1 MAKAKKRIVSILTL
15 VCFILTSILPSAAF
29 AADEDEVEVTSNKSG
44 SQLIEITAKY
54 LNGIGGTEIINP
66 ETYSTSRSEKTPQEI
81 EDWVYVDYE
90 ESVDYIYV
98 PEDIPYIVGYPDDT
112 VRPLRYLTRAEAA
125 AIFYRLYD
133 GNYPKEVNKY
143 REGKTFTDVPED
155 HWAHD
160 NIVQL
165 YESGIIGGDNH
176 KFYPDTPITRAELAA
191 LATRFNPDKFP
202 SKDVGDSPFK
212 DVQDGKWYDDV
223 VALAAANEWVGGY
236 PDGTFKPE
244 ANVTRT
250 ETMAV
255 INRVLQRQITAERL
269 NEVGAQNPYTDIK
282 SSDWYYADA
291 IEATIPH
298 ETEDWHEIDYNDG
311 QYNVIIEN
319 FVDQEG
325 NTLAETAVSQG
336 KKVDAPKDIPGF
348 KYLGYVQHTTYIYEP
363 GVAKPSI
370 TKTSNGEGENAKL
383 FEPGDLVT
391 YTIKVKNAKKATR
404 KIENA
409 VVSDRIPEWL
419 TFVDGSVTVNGETA
433 KYSIKTTKDKD
444 SEDAKDSYDT
454 ISVKLGDVKIGKTAT
469 IQFSC
474 HVDKDA
480 YNKKIKNVATVKGD
494 NIDKQ
499 KAEDEGFTT
508 LDGKAYL
515 NVDKTVDKTEATVG
529 EQLTYNIAV
538 SVDRDSNTKARNVII
553 TDVLDENLEFA
564 KGVMIDGHG
573 TNDYSYDKD
582 TRTLTVEL
590 GDIDVEAVK
599 NVSYDV
605 KVAEDAWN
613 KNIENIAVAKADNAD
628 PADDASDVV
637 TVPEG
642 SADLSIKKVPSERK
656 VKVGDDFYYT
666 ITVEN
671 NRNAETTAHNVVVHD
686 TIPEQIDFRGQVTLN
701 GQSANYNWDP
711 ETRQLDVIVG
721 GLDPGEKAEVII
733 YGTISNTAYG
743 QEIHNIAQVTA
754 DNDDPE
760 EDEAKVVD
768 VEDGDPDGTISTKV
782 ASVSSARPGDEYY
795 YTITAKNANSATKD
809 WEITI
814 TDPLP
819 EEVTY
824 VRTEKGNS
832 VESNVSYDPE
842 TRTVTLSP
850 EPIAPGEKVQWKIF
864 VKVNEGT
871 EGKTINNVAVLTDE
885 DGDQDIP
892 GGPVDVPVDP
902 AAPSVSKTHD
912 VDEVGNLEYVTY
924 TVTVKNGKDG
934 DVWQNVFLEDVLPP
948 ETQLV
953 GPPNVDGKG
962 GDYIMSGNNVQLF
975 LGDLKPGESV
985 DVTYTV
991 QVKKGTQ
998 KTIHVPEDEKDEKPT
1013 EDQIRDNTVT
1023 LVNNARAVGDN
1034 GQAGAT
1040 DDKVKVPPII
1050 VYDPVDPPETP
1061 PEEGILPNDPT
1072 IEKLTEKQIVD
1083 LSKDP
1088 YNKYTIKLSN
1098 PTDKVWQNVKVHDEI
1113 QVMRCHLVS
1122 DSVYIDG
1129 IKLPWGQYE
1138 YIYDEVSLVDEIIIP
1153 VGDIQPGETI
1163 TVEFEVRFEN
1173 DYADESY
1180 TNKATAASDNFRS
1193 ISATAPTNT
1202 FTNAGPISGQHN
1214 KLFAGYT
1221 DGSWWPKVVNADND
1235 NPPKSQYLS
1244 LEEAAAVVGRSITND
1259 QWKSLLGGKTLID
1272 AAASLP
1278 DCFKTGQW
1286 YSDPVMFMGAIK
1298 CLTQNDVDY
1307 ELTDEG
1313 VDWIN
1318 YNGNT
1323 PRMIATKEQ
1332 LARMVKAVGLDYT
1345 YLTDTTNTDPSVR
1358 TARSSFASD
1367 MCNILGRDQS
1377 PDFNGCQ
1384 VPTFTDVQ
1392 SSLVSEVSIWHSYVL
1407 HGHNNDEIWIF
1418 SDPSRGVLR

>member
-66 ETYSTSRSEKTPQEI
+66 ETYSTSRSEKTPQKI

-642 SADLSIKKVPSERK
+642 SADLSIKKEPSERK

-671 NRNAETTAHNVVVHD
+671 NRSAETTAHNVVVHD

-701 GQSANYNWDP
+701 GQNAQTYWDA
-711 ETRQLDVIVG
+711 ESRQLDVIVG

-768 VEDGDPDGTISTKV
+768 VEEGDPDGTISTKI

-902 AAPSVSKTHD
+902 AAPYVTKTHD
-912 VDEVGNLEYVTY
+912 VDTAEDLDFVTY
-924 TVTVKNGKDG
+924 TVKVTNDKSGGVWKNVG
-934 DVWQNVFLEDVLPP
+934 LTDVLPP
-948 ETQLV
+948 ETTLV
-953 GPPNVDGKG
+953 GDPRVNGRG
-962 GDYIMSGNNVQLF
+962 SSDYIMDGNGIYVYI
-975 LGDLKPGESV
+975 GDMDPGEIV
-985 DVTYTV
+985 EVKYTV
-991 QVKKGTQ
+991 QVHAGTQ
-998 KTIHVPEDEKDEKPT
+998 KTIHVEEGTEPT

-1023 LVNNARAVGDN
+1023 LVNVANAVGDN
-1034 GQAGAT
+1034 GSAPAT
-1040 DDKVKVPPII
+1040 DDDVTVPPKV
-1050 VYDPVDPPETP
+1050 VYDPKDPGDNP
-1061 PEEGILPNDPT
+1061 PLDPDPDKEVT
-1072 IEKLTEKQIVD
+1072 FTGEKLTEKEIID

-1088 YNKYTIKLSN
+1088 FNIFTIKLHN
-1098 PTDKVWQNVKVHDEI
+1098 NTDEVWKNVKITD
-1113 QVMRCHLVS
+1113 QLLTDRCHLQTTYVKLDGKYLEWAS
-1122 DSVYIDG
+1122 DYSYQLDSDTLIATMV
-1129 IKLPWGQYE
+1129 
-1138 YIYDEVSLVDEIIIP
+1138 VP
-1153 VGDIQPGETI
+1153 VGDIQPGQ
-1163 TVEFEVRFEN
+1163 TVTFEFKVRFEN
-1173 DYADESY
+1173 DKASRPY
-1180 TNKATAASDNFRS
+1180 TNQANISSDNYHDFEV
-1193 ISATAPTNT
+1193 TAPTQT
-1202 FTNAGPISGQHN
+1202 FTNAQVITGQHN
-1214 KLFAGYT
+1214 KLFAGYYED
-1221 DGSWWPKVVNADND
+1221 DGTTWHPNITGDD
-1235 NPPKSQYLS
+1235 DIYYLS
-1244 LEEAAAVVGRSITND
+1244 IEEAACVISRSTTKDWRDSKKPGDKI
-1259 QWKSLLGGKTLID
+1259 Q
-1272 AAASLP
+1272 SLP
-1278 DCFKTGQW
+1278 EEFPRDKW
-1286 YSDPVMFMGAIK
+1286 YSENLLFMGAVGGISASDIDYDTK
-1298 CLTQNDVDY
+1298 TKGVDY
-1307 ELTDEG
+1307 LVQD
-1313 VDWIN
+1313 
-1318 YNGNT
+1318 
-1323 PRMIATKEQ
+1323 RMIATRAQ
-1332 LARMVKAVGLDYT
+1332 LYKMLVACGFKDYLPAAKD
-1345 YLTDTTNTDPSVR
+1345 YKDTDPDNR
-1358 TARSSFASD
+1358 TSRRDFAQE
-1367 MCNILGRDQS
+1367 MTTILGRDET
-1377 PDFNGCQ
+1377 PDTNGCDFNAFDDAIG
-1384 VPTFTDVQ
+1384 DL
-1392 SSLVSEVSIWHSYVL
+1392 LVTEVSIWHDYVL
-1407 HGHNNDEIWIF
+1407 KGDRGNNEIWVA
-1418 SDPSRGVLR
+1418 SDASKGVGLDIEY